1 MLVND
6 VAIFLYKARKNIVV
20 NPFKIQEFRE
30 LVLAENL
37 PPRRF
42 LIPLLPVEFIEPRDS
57 PAIELLRLRWDLSK
71 ESLSLKR
78 FMETSS
84 D

>member
-1 MLVND
+1 VLVND

-37 PPRRF
+37 PSACT
-42 LIPLLPVEFIEPRDS
+42 LKVDESVE
-57 PAIELLRLRWDLSK
+57 
-71 ESLSLKR
+71 
-78 FMETSS
+78 
-84 D
+84 